1 MIEYVCQRCKG
12 FFSNVDCTSATI
24 SENQLSKS
32 SDLRISLHISWWASR
47 EKVPFTAMTVMG
59 PPQTWDLLSVKVPS
73 AMLLTSSWW
82 MWNLMI
88 FFWDWALNIGKFTV
102 LEPWPQP
109 SNAVHVVNS
118 LLRYGVDV
126 QGICEWLHIVPKVV
140 VESCIRSLPH
150 IKNIV
155 AFIGDNLW
163 NRIRN
168 GRHVMFMVVEST
180 QQISQ
185 KSKVRHVSQF

>member
-47 EKVPFTAMTVMG
+47 EKVPFIAMTVMG

-82 MWNLMI
+82 MWNFDDI
-88 FFWDWALNIGKFTV
+88 FLRLSPQHWHVYSARAMTPTFECSPCCELISDWGMA
-102 LEPWPQP
+102 W
-109 SNAVHVVNS
+109 
-118 LLRYGVDV
+118 
-126 QGICEWLHIVPKVV
+126 
-140 VESCIRSLPH
+140 
-150 IKNIV
+150 
-155 AFIGDNLW
+155 
-163 NRIRN
+163 
-168 GRHVMFMVVEST
+168 MF
-180 QQISQ
+180 
-185 KSKVRHVSQF
+185 KA